1 MPMKWSS
8 KALLAK
14 IEASYGTDPVPTG
27 AANAILA
34 TNVTLS
40 PMEGED
46 VTRNLE
52 TPYLAADPTL
62 PVGLRSM
69 LTFDVEAV
77 GSAALGTAPSWGP
90 LLRACGVAQTVTA
103 SVKVEYAPI
112 TDNHESV
119 AIYMHIDGTRH
130 VLLGTRGNATLK
142 LNAQGIP
149 VWSFTMM
156 GLFAVPTEQAKPTPD
171 YTSFQAP
178 TVATKANTPTFTV
191 GGIAMVMRDFELNL
205 GNDVQPRMLIG
216 SESILIVDRAE
227 SLTAR
232 VEALPVTTYNPYTI
246 AQNSTPQV
254 IQLVHG
260 TVAARRWTLDIAKS
274 LQNRLTGYEVNQ
286 NIAEWPLGF
295 IPQPTVGNDQWKLT
309 IA

>member
-1 MPMKWSS
+1 MPLKWSS

-34 TNVTLS
+34 TNVTLA

-52 TPYLAADPTL
+52 TPYFSADPTL
-62 PVGLRSM
+62 PVGLRSV
-69 LTFDVEAV
+69 LTFDVEIV
-77 GSAALGTAPSWGP
+77 GSGTLGTAPGWGP
-90 LLRACGVAQTVTA
+90 ILRACGVAQTITA
-103 SVKVEYAPI
+103 GTKVEYNPI

-119 AIYMHIDGTRH
+119 AIYMHIDTTRH
-130 VLLGTRGNATLK
+130 VLLGARGNAVLT

-149 VWSFTMM
+149 IWRFTMT
-156 GLFAVPTEQAKPTPD
+156 GLFATPTEQAKPTPD
-171 YTSFQAP
+171 YTSFKAP
-178 TVATKANTPTFTV
+178 QVATKANTPTFTV
-191 GGIAMVMRDFELNL
+191 GGTAMVMRDFELDL

-227 SLTAR
+227 RLTAR

-246 AQNSTPQV
+246 AQNSTQQA

-260 TVAARRWTLDIAKS
+260 TVAANRWTLDIAKAF
-274 LQNRLTGYEVNQ
+274 QNRLSGYEINQ

-295 IPQPTVGNDQWKLT
+295 VPQPTAGNDQWKLT
-309 IA
+309 LA